1 MDYLKLVKNP
11 TDNPTDNPTVLFNQI
26 NEREQEKVKKV
37 WGFVPNSKDCVELKI
52 LVEKFPHIRELRD
65 ILEHCE
71 KFRS

>member
-1 MDYLKLVKNP
+1 MDYLRWIRNP

-26 NEREQEKVKKV
+26 NEREKKEVKEV
-37 WGFVPNSKDCVELKI
+37 WGFARNSKDFVELKI
-52 LVEKFPHIRELRD
+52 LVEKFPQIQEFRD